1 MKKYVRHVRSRLLP
15 VELEESLS
23 ANELEAS
30 LHEYWQRIS
39 AAGGVAP

>member
-1 MKKYVRHVRSRLLP
+1 VICEKNVRSRLLP

-23 ANELEAS
+23 ANEPEAS
-30 LHEYWQRIS
+30 LQRIP